1 MRELKNEVNII
12 GGVKQLARNRNR
24 DEDEYRFIASKDNL
38 EAEAQFAKK
47 LLDDIVDGFEKKLN
61 DRASKWDKK
70 FAQNASRFF
79 ADDYEGRQ
87 RSRENENNSGE
98 KMSFGAQAIKNL
110 VKETTKGGKF
120 STDKRENVS
129 KILLEVAGIF
139 ERTAQIYIAKPIKE
153 AISFMSNAY
162 EANYSAIAGRMGTDR
177 RATHGMLRSAVNE
190 LNRSSVKSVVNI
202 NKELIPAIRAA
213 TEKGFKGS
221 EAAAVG
227 MSNAIDQK
235 IMPWLDTQS
244 DGWTQ
249 LQFTLDKNALKQ
261 LKASQLA
268 MQETRAG
275 NRLLQSGIIN
285 QFTNDMIP
293 TLTNIEYNTADT
305 EQFSD
310 EMKATMAMMVD
321 KFNYTPQEAY
331 NYAKKEL
338 DIKNNPFKYITE
350 GNVLEKQKSVAYAF
364 GKGASDSREVERRMS
379 NYTEGMNDYGVG
391 ALARE
396 GLINPIDGTTTTEGA
411 TRYRKFLKAE
421 LDASSVKADAS
432 LYDKAV
438 ENSKDKV
445 TKTQAH
451 DNWMQ
456 NTATGLA
463 FDTNNFNHGVDM
475 LENISKGVTAIIG
488 ILATWGAGKLLTKYG
503 GKIISKLGGEL
514 FNKAGGKLAE
524 EAGKKA
530 ASAAAEKAGSK
541 LATEAAK
548 KAAEAAGG
556 KIAAEAGKSTL
567 QKIGSKTVGWGA
579 SLPLTLGFE
588 VGKYGIKSGK
598 KDIKEGH
605 NVRGNISRGGGILA
619 GAGGA
624 IAGGTAAAASM
635 GLISAGAANAWNPV
649 GWALLGAGGLLVA
662 GTAIHRFAASAYD
675 AAKDTKEASDSLIK
689 QYNEEEKERKTTLK
703 SIVDSLNKENTSRED
718 LEAAR
723 KFVVDEGL
731 TSQQSANEANID
743 QLKAL
748 TEAYLEATDKMNN
761 KKEESAQNE
770 AKNLAAKAAKTA
782 LTSTTDTLDSK
793 ILETGQN
800 IAKDSD
806 GLAIHADLRKT
817 DEGKQLI
824 ATLESAINMI
834 PDEDRKASLLKD
846 FENASLDVND
856 AFTTQEAQT
865 LVSKINK
872 AGATTAMWNQAAQS
886 NNLNL
891 GNQASATELANRYTN
906 FQKVASD
913 ITKLYNTYL
922 SNPEEQTL
930 ESIRSKFIDLSN
942 CHVPKADQEKIISKG
957 GYSLEAARK
966 MLIDSN
972 ISVPEYRTGS
982 DYITHDQFAILHKG
996 EAVLTASDTAAARRM
1011 SDASTISATDIV
1023 KAIQGQTK
1031 DIVEVLY
1038 TIITELQSG
1047 KSNEVFKTQGNDKN
1061 NSRLTQ
1067 FFPKYNN
1074 TRNLY
1079 NV

>member
-1 MRELKNEVNII
+1 M
-12 GGVKQLARNRNR
+12 ARNRNR

-177 RATHGMLRSAVNE
+177 KATHGMLRSAVNE

-227 MSNAIDQK
+227 ISNAIDQK

-244 DGWTQ
+244 EGWTT
-249 LQFTLDKNALKQ
+249 LQYTLDKNAVKQ
-261 LKASQLA
+261 LKASELA

-305 EQFSD
+305 QQFSD
-310 EMKATMAMMVD
+310 EMKASMMQMID
-321 KFNYTPQEAY
+321 NGFTPQQAY
-331 NYAKKEL
+331 SYAKKEIE
-338 DIKNNPFKYITE
+338 IKSNPFKYIKD
-350 GNVLEKQKSVAYAF
+350 GNVLEKQKGVAYAL
-364 GKGASDSREVERRMS
+364 GNGAADSRHAES
-379 NYTEGMNDYGVG
+379 NMLNLTAGMGTLQVG
-391 ALARE
+391 AVGYGGMITSYDGQYTKESAAR
-396 GLINPIDGTTTTEGA
+396 LRKTFVNPLDTSAIEA
-411 TRYRKFLKAE
+411 YAARYDE
-421 LDASSVKADAS
+421 
-432 LYDKAV
+432 AV

-530 ASAAAEKAGSK
+530 AEAAAEKAGSK

-649 GWALLGAGGLLVA
+649 GWTLLGAGGLLVA

-748 TEAYLEATDKMNN
+748 TKAYLEATDKMNN
-761 KKEESAQNE
+761 KKEEGAQNE

-800 IAKDSD
+800 IAKDSG

-856 AFTTQEAQT
+856 AFTAQEAQT

>member
-1 MRELKNEVNII
+1 M
-12 GGVKQLARNRNR
+12 ARNRNR
-24 DEDEYRFIASKDNL
+24 DEDDYRFIASKDNL

-87 RSRENENNSGE
+87 RHRENDNNSGE

-153 AISFMSNAY
+153 AISSMSNAY
-162 EANYSAIAGRMGTDR
+162 ESNYSAIAGRMGTDR
-177 RATHGMLRSAVNE
+177 KATHGMLRSAVDE

-249 LQFTLDKNALKQ
+249 LQFTLDKNAIKQ

-310 EMKATMAMMVD
+310 EMKATMTMMVD

-331 NYAKKEL
+331 NYVKKEL
-338 DIKNNPFKYITE
+338 DIKNNPFKYLTE
-350 GNVLEKQKSVAYAF
+350 GNVLEKQKSVAYAL
-364 GKGASDSREVERRMS
+364 GNGASDSREVERRMS
-379 NYTEGMNDYGVG
+379 NYTVGMGDLGVG
-391 ALARE
+391 AIARG
-396 GLINPIDGTTTTEGA
+396 GLINPIDGTTTAEGA
-411 TRYRKFLKAE
+411 RRYTKFLNAE
-421 LDASSVKADAS
+421 LDKSSVKADAS

-438 ENSKDKV
+438 ENAKDKV

-463 FDTNNFNHGVDM
+463 FGTNNFNHGVDM
-475 LENISKGVTAIIG
+475 LENIATGVTAIIG
-488 ILATWGAGKLLTKYG
+488 ILTTWGAGKLLTKYG
-503 GKIISKLGGEL
+503 GKLISKLGGEL

-530 ASAAAEKAGSK
+530 AEAAAEKAGSK

-579 SLPLTLGFE
+579 SLPLTLGYE

-598 KDIKEGH
+598 KDKEKGH
-605 NVRGNISRGGGILA
+605 NVRGNMSIGGGIAA

-624 IAGGTAAAASM
+624 IAGGTALAASA
-635 GLISAGAANAWNPV
+635 GLLGAGAANIWNPV
-649 GWALLGAGGLLVA
+649 GWGLLIAGGAFVA
-662 GTAIHRFAASAYD
+662 GTAIHRFATSAYD
-675 AAKDTKEASDSLIK
+675 AAKDTKEASDALIK

-731 TSQQSANEANID
+731 TSQQSANEANIN

-748 TEAYLEATDKMNN
+748 TEAYLEATDKMNS
-761 KKEESAQNE
+761 KTEEDAQNE
-770 AKNLAAKAAKTA
+770 AKNLAAKAADNA
-782 LTSTTDTLDSK
+782 LTLTIDTLDSK
-793 ILETGQN
+793 ILEAGQN
-800 IAKDSD
+800 IADTANAKDPD
-806 GLAIHADLRKT
+806 ANALAIHSDLRET
-817 DEGKQLI
+817 EDGKKLI
-824 ATLESAINMI
+824 STLESTINMI
-834 PDEDRKASLLKD
+834 SDAEKKQSLLED
-846 FENASLDVND
+846 FKNASVDKND

-865 LVSKINK
+865 LMSKINK
-872 AGATTAMWNQAAQS
+872 AGATTAMWNQAAQD
-886 NNLNL
+886 NKINL
-891 GNQASATELANRYTN
+891 GNNASAPELANRYAN
-906 FQKVASD
+906 FQKVASE
-913 ITKLYNTYL
+913 ITKLYNTYE
-922 SNPEEQTL
+922 SSPDEHTL
-930 ESIRSKFIDLSN
+930 TTIQGKFNDLSN

-957 GYSLEAARK
+957 EYPLETVKQLLADAN
-966 MLIDSN
+966 LSI
-972 ISVPEYRTGS
+972 PEYRTGS

-996 EAVLTASDTAAARRM
+996 EAVLTAADTAVAKRM

-1038 TIITELQSG
+1038 TIITELQSS
-1047 KSNEVFKTQGNDKN
+1047 KTNEVFKTQGNDKD

-1079 NV
+1079 SV

>member
-1 MRELKNEVNII
+1 M
-12 GGVKQLARNRNR
+12 ARNRNR

-47 LLDDIVDGFEKKLN
+47 LLDDIVDGFEKKIN

-87 RSRENENNSGE
+87 RHRENDNNSGE

-120 STDKRENVS
+120 STDKRENVN

-139 ERTAQIYIAKPIKE
+139 ERTAQIYIAKPINE
-153 AISFMSNAY
+153 AISSMSNAY
-162 EANYSAIAGRMGTDR
+162 ESNYSAIAGRMGTDR
-177 RATHGMLRSAVNE
+177 KATHRMLRSAVDE

-293 TLTNIEYNTADT
+293 TLTNIEYNTSDT

-310 EMKATMAMMVD
+310 EMKATMTMMVD

-338 DIKNNPFKYITE
+338 DIKNNPFKYITD

-364 GKGASDSREVERRMS
+364 GNGASDSWEVERRMN
-379 NYTEGMNDYGVG
+379 NYTEGMNDFGVG
-391 ALARE
+391 AFVAK
-396 GLINPIDGTTTTEGA
+396 GLINSIDGTATTESG
-411 TRYRKFLKAE
+411 TRQRKMFNNNPY
-421 LDASSVKADAS
+421 DYSVEADAS
-432 LYDKAV
+432 LYDKTV
-438 ENSKDKV
+438 ETSKDKV

-456 NTATGLA
+456 NTTTGLT
-463 FDTNNFNHGVDM
+463 FGTNNFNHGVDM
-475 LENISKGVTAIIG
+475 LENIATGVKAIIG
-488 ILATWGAGKLLTKYG
+488 ILAAWGAGKLLNKFG
-503 GKIISKLGGEL
+503 DRLVSKLGGEL
-514 FNKAGGKLAE
+514 FKKAGGKLAE
-524 EAGKKA
+524 EAGKKVVTEA
-530 ASAAAEKAGSK
+530 GSGLLSRIGQTTIKAG
-541 LATEAAK
+541 AALPL
-548 KAAEAAGG
+548 AAGT
-556 KIAAEAGKSTL
+556 A
-567 QKIGSKTVGWGA
+567 IGA
-579 SLPLTLGFE
+579 
-588 VGKYGIKSGK
+588 YGISAGK
-598 KDIKEGH
+598 KDKEEGH
-605 NVRGNISRGGGILA
+605 NVRGNISIGGGIA
-619 GAGGA
+619 AATGGA
-624 IAGGTAAAASM
+624 IAGGTALAASA
-635 GLISAGAANAWNPV
+635 GIAVGAANIWNPI
-649 GWALLGAGGLLVA
+649 GWGLLLAGGVA
-662 GTAIHRFAASAYD
+662 VAATAIHRFSNNMSEAAKEAKENYKNVSDAYAAETKDRKEKMRSVLDQITKDNATEEDLNDARKTLIEQGMVTEDQARTMNKDSLASLTSAYLDSANKISGKEEAVSEVMSNALAAD
-675 AAKDTKEASDSLIK
+675 ADSSEKATKKAISEYLRTINPYTSPDAVKNSSGVVIDRNAEGIWTNSK
-689 QYNEEEKERKTTLK
+689 AEE
-703 SIVDSLNKENTSRED
+703 LNK
-718 LEAAR
+718 
-723 KFVVDEGL
+723 
-731 TSQQSANEANID
+731 
-743 QLKAL
+743 
-748 TEAYLEATDKMNN
+748 
-761 KKEESAQNE
+761 
-770 AKNLAAKAAKTA
+770 
-782 LTSTTDTLDSK
+782 
-793 ILETGQN
+793 
-800 IAKDSD
+800 
-806 GLAIHADLRKT
+806 
-817 DEGKQLI
+817 LI
-824 ATLESAINMI
+824 VE
-834 PDEDRKASLLKD
+834 
-846 FENASLDVND
+846 
-856 AFTTQEAQT
+856 
-865 LVSKINK
+865 
-872 AGATTAMWNQAAQS
+872 
-886 NNLNL
+886 
-891 GNQASATELANRYTN
+891 
-906 FQKVASD
+906 
-913 ITKLYNTYL
+913 
-922 SNPEEQTL
+922 
-930 ESIRSKFIDLSN
+930 
-942 CHVPKADQEKIISKG
+942 
-957 GYSLEAARK
+957 
-966 MLIDSN
+966 LIDSN
-972 ISVPEYRTGS
+972 NNFEGKLSKENVDFLKAYREEYGKGGQITGIERGKAANILFGNTSQKGVVDTESIVIAAKRSQADSFLAALPQTETAQAKQDKTAKYQKALLELENQYNLYQTNPSEYGQKAVELMVDQFNILHENKVDPKVRDEAIAKGNLHTNDAKMILESLGKTVPEYRTGS

-996 EAVLTASDTAAARRM
+996 EAVLTAADTSAAKRM

-1047 KSNEVFKTQGNDKN
+1047 KTNEVFKTQGNDKD

-1079 NV
+1079 SV